1 MFFPVFPVLTPRER
15 GAIDWGVARLWRQEP
30 FVRVLGVE
38 VQVEKGG
45 DRGGDRWRLG
55 WREGGG
61 NVETGGGVSML
72 GHNMPKMADVCPN
85 RV

>member
-15 GAIDWGVARLWRQEP
+15 GAIDWRVAHLWRHEP

-38 VQVEKGG
+38 T
-45 DRGGDRWRLG
+45 G
-55 WREGGG
+55 WRQGGG
-61 NVETGGGVSML
+61 NVEIGGGVSML
-72 GHNMPKMADVCPN
+72 GHILPRMAEVCPN